1 MAKVG
6 VVGTTSW
13 GTTLAIALAGRGC
26 DVSLWAR
33 NETEADTLRTDN
45 ENKRFVPGA
54 KFPELLKVTA
64 SPKEAFGDAELVL
77 IAVPSA
83 SFRENIR
90 NVGGAFGDSAVL
102 VTATKG
108 LEADSGKRMSQV
120 LEEELTGTNPDKI
133 CALSGP
139 NLAREIIQGK
149 PSTTVIASYNSEAAT
164 FAQSIMNSPRFR
176 VYTNDDIVGVE
187 FGGALKNIIAL
198 GAGICD
204 GLGYGDNAKAA
215 FLTRGLAEV
224 GRLAVAAGARPLT
237 IAGLAG
243 MGDLIATCSSPLSRN
258 RYVGERLA
266 KGESIKEIRSSMINV
281 AEGVDTTAAALR
293 LSKELNVEMPI
304 TEGMYGVLFEDVP
317 LQQAISDLLERAP
330 RPEI

>member
-1 MAKVG
+1 MARVG

-13 GTTLAIALAGRGC
+13 GTTLAIILAGQGC
-26 DVSLWAR
+26 DVALWAR
-33 NETEADTLRTDN
+33 DETEAETLRTDN

-77 IAVPSA
+77 VAVPSS
-83 SFRENIR
+83 SFRDNVKK
-90 NVGGAFGDSAVL
+90 VGGSFDDSAVV

-108 LEADSGKRMSQV
+108 LEADNGKRMSQV
-120 LEEELTGTNPDKI
+120 LEEELTGSKLTRI

-139 NLAREIIQGK
+139 NLAAEIIQGK
-149 PSTTVIASYNSEAAT
+149 PSTTVIGSNNSEAAT

-204 GLGYGDNAKAA
+204 GFGYGDNAKAA

-224 GRLAVAAGARPLT
+224 GRLAVAAGAKPLT

-258 RYVGERLA
+258 HSVGVRLA
-266 KGESIKEIRSSMINV
+266 KGEKIEEIRSSMINV
-281 AEGVDTTAAALR
+281 AEGVGTTAAALR

-304 TEGMYGVLFEDVP
+304 TEGMHRVLFEGVP
-317 LQQAISDLLERAP
+317 LQRAISDLLERAP
-330 RPEI
+330 RPEN

>member
-1 MAKVG
+1 M
-6 VVGTTSW
+6 
-13 GTTLAIALAGRGC
+13 
-26 DVSLWAR
+26 SLWAR

-45 ENKRFVPGA
+45 ENKRLVPGA
-54 KFPELLKVTA
+54 KFPKTLEVTA
-64 SPKEAFGDAELVL
+64 SPKKAFGDAELVL

-83 SFRENIR
+83 SFRD
-90 NVGGAFGDSAVL
+90 NVRCVGLAFNDSAVV

-108 LEADSGKRMSQV
+108 LEADTGKRMSQV
-120 LEEELTGTNPDKI
+120 LEEELTGEKSTKI

-139 NLAREIIQGK
+139 NLAKEIAQGK
-149 PSTTVIASYNSEAAT
+149 PSSTVIGSYNGDAAT
-164 FAQSIMNSPRFR
+164 FAQSVMNSPRFR

-204 GLGYGDNAKAA
+204 GFAYGDNAKAA
-215 FLTRGLAEV
+215 FITRGLAEIS
-224 GRLAVAAGARPLT
+224 RLAVAAGGKALT

-266 KGESIKEIRSSMINV
+266 KGESIKDIRSSMINV

-293 LSKELNVEMPI
+293 LSKELDVEMPI
-304 TEGMYGVLFEDVP
+304 TEGMYGVLFEGLP
-317 LQQAISDLLERAP
+317 LQRAISDLLERAP
-330 RPEI
+330 RSES

>member
-13 GTTLAIALAGRGC
+13 GTTLAIALSEQGC
-26 DVSLWAR
+26 EVSLWAR

-45 ENKRFVPGA
+45 ENKRLVPGA
-54 KFPELLKVTA
+54 KFPKTLEVTA

-83 SFRENIR
+83 NFRD
-90 NVGGAFGDSAVL
+90 NVRSVGQAFNDSAVV

-108 LEADSGKRMSQV
+108 LEADTGKRMSQV
-120 LEEELTGTNPDKI
+120 LEEELTGEKLTRI

-139 NLAREIIQGK
+139 NLAKEIAQGK
-149 PSTTVIASYNSEAAT
+149 PSSTVIGSYNGEAAT
-164 FAQSIMNSPRFR
+164 FAQSVMNSPRFR

-204 GLGYGDNAKAA
+204 GFAYGDNAKAS
-215 FLTRGLAEV
+215 FITRGLAEIS
-224 GRLAVAAGARPLT
+224 RLAVAAGGKALT

-266 KGESIKEIRSSMINV
+266 KGESIKDIRSSMINV

-293 LSKELNVEMPI
+293 LSKELDVEMPI
-304 TEGMYGVLFEDVP
+304 TEGMYGVLFEGLP
-317 LQQAISDLLERAP
+317 LQRAISDLLERAP
-330 RPEI
+330 RSET